1 MISLMTGSIATML
14 GAGMG
19 LTAVDEADE
28 RADALLLQEVLL
40 AAAER
45 AGRDLTTEEV
55 ANITEMLASPA
66 VAGMSAAEI
75 IAAMDEA
82 VAAMDEAVAAMDEA
96 VAAMDEAVA
105 EHEAAMRLRPKKK
118 VVATTD
124 PGASRQQRRQS
135 ERLAEK
141 GRKF

>member
-1 MISLMTGSIATML
+1 MRSLMTGSIAAML

-19 LTAVDEADE
+19 LAAVDEADE

-66 VAGMSAAEI
+66 VAGMSAAQI
-75 IAAMDEA
+75 I
-82 VAAMDEAVAAMDEA
+82 
-96 VAAMDEAVA
+96 AAMDEAVA
-105 EHEAAMRLRPKKK
+105 EHEAAMLLRPKKK
-118 VVATTD
+118 VVVTTD
-124 PGASRQQRRQS
+124 PGASRQQRRQA
-135 ERLAEK
+135 ERLAGK
-141 GRKF
+141 GRNF

>member
-1 MISLMTGSIATML
+1 MRSLMTGSIATML

-96 VAAMDEAVA
+96 VA

>member
-1 MISLMTGSIATML
+1 MESEMRSLMTGSIATML

-96 VAAMDEAVA
+96 VA

>member
-1 MISLMTGSIATML
+1 MRSLMTGSIAAML

-19 LTAVDEADE
+19 LAAVDEADE

-45 AGRDLTTEEV
+45 AGRDLTTEEMADI
-55 ANITEMLASPA
+55 ANMLASPA
-66 VAGMSAAEI
+66 VAGMSAAQI
-75 IAAMDEA
+75 I
-82 VAAMDEAVAAMDEA
+82 
-96 VAAMDEAVA
+96 AAMDEAVA
-105 EHEAAMRLRPKKK
+105 EHEAAMKARPKKK
-118 VVATTD
+118 VVATD

>member
-1 MISLMTGSIATML
+1 MRSLMTGSIAAML

-19 LTAVDEADE
+19 LAAVDEADE

-82 VAAMDEAVAAMDEA
+82 VA
-96 VAAMDEAVA
+96 
-105 EHEAAMRLRPKKK
+105 EHEAAMRARPKKK
-118 VVATTD
+118 VVVTTD

>member
-1 MISLMTGSIATML
+1 MRSLMTGSIAAML
-14 GAGMG
+14 VAGMG
-19 LTAVDEADE
+19 LAAVDEADE

-66 VAGMSAAEI
+66 VAGMSAAQI
-75 IAAMDEA
+75 I
-82 VAAMDEAVAAMDEA
+82 
-96 VAAMDEAVA
+96 AAMDEAVA

>member
-1 MISLMTGSIATML
+1 MRSLMTGSIAAML
-14 GAGMG
+14 GPGMG
-19 LTAVDEADE
+19 LAAVDEADE

-66 VAGMSAAEI
+66 VAGMSAAQI
-75 IAAMDEA
+75 I
-82 VAAMDEAVAAMDEA
+82 
-96 VAAMDEAVA
+96 AAMDEAVA
-105 EHEAAMRLRPKKK
+105 EHEAAMRARPKKK